1 MKSKTKKYSIFFV
14 VMVMVLVSTLAV
26 KVKAADPTTGSL
38 TIVAKEQQNNTTNND
53 PLKGVEYTLYKVDET
68 VETITQAESYITSN
82 SVTGTAKTTG
92 EDGTVVFDNI
102 DLGRYYVKVTN
113 VPDGVVA
120 TENFIVELPRTNSTG
135 TGWDYDITVEPK
147 IKTAFGNLELT
158 KTDISGAPMNGVSFK
173 LQVKQNNG
181 EWVDYAAQ
189 TNFTTNSEGKITL
202 NNLPSYDYNSNTA
215 TYRLVEVSVPDTG
228 YIINNKQLATL
239 VWKVNNDGTITIEN
253 ESSLDSDL
261 FTVTKESNV
270 TKVTY
275 KNEKPE
281 VEKKVK
287 NGGEYLDMVGAF
299 LTDTLEFK
307 VTADVPMQIADMTTY
322 KITDSIPQGLTL
334 NRDSIKIE
342 ATTADSSEIVPTDVY
357 TLSQTG
363 LEITF
368 NPQKLAENNYS
379 AIIITYTAKLNM
391 EEAVIGGDGNV
402 NTVTLEYTNKVAENG
417 DEEDKTTT
425 TDTAQ
430 VHTGALSIEKVE
442 KGNVETKLAGA
453 KFKIATTEQ
462 NAKDGIFVKDETGA
476 DIEVET
482 NDQGQAVIE
491 GLKYAD
497 NEADTSYWLVETQAP
512 SYIEDGVTKYYN
524 LLKDPVE
531 VQVGKTTHESA
542 VQIKNGKGFDLP
554 ATGSIG
560 LAIFTVV
567 GIAVM
572 AGAVVLNKKQK
583 VQRIKKY
590 NI

>member
-1 MKSKTKKYSIFFV
+1 MKNNTKKYSIFFV

-38 TIVAKEQQNNTTNND
+38 TIVVHEQQNNTTNND
-53 PLKGVEYTLYKVDET
+53 PLEGVEYTIYKVDET
-68 VETITQAESYITSN
+68 VETTIQAESYITSN
-82 SVTGTAKTTG
+82 SVTGIAKTTG

-102 DLGRYYVKVTN
+102 ALGRYYVKVTN

-120 TENFIVELPRTNSTG
+120 TEDFIVELPRTNSTG

-147 IKTAFGNLELT
+147 IKTAFGNLEFT
-158 KTDISGAPMNGVSFK
+158 KTDANGTPMNGVEFK

-181 EWVDYAAQ
+181 AWVDYAAQ

-299 LTDTLEFK
+299 LTDTIEFK
-307 VTADVPMQIADMTTY
+307 VTAGIPMQIADMKTY

-334 NRDSIKIE
+334 NRESIKIE
-342 ATTADSSEIVPTDVY
+342 ATTADSSETVPTDVY

-363 LEITF
+363 LEVTF
-368 NPQKLAENNYS
+368 NPQKLAENNYT

-583 VQRIKKY
+583 VQE
-590 NI
+590 

>member
-38 TIVAKEQQNNTTNND
+38 TIVAHEQQNNTTNND
-53 PLKGVEYTLYKVDET
+53 PLEGVEYTIYKVDET
-68 VETITQAESYITSN
+68 VETTIQAESYITSN

-120 TENFIVELPRTNSTG
+120 TEDFIVELPRTNSTG

-147 IKTAFGNLELT
+147 IKTAFGNLEFT
-158 KTDISGAPMNGVSFK
+158 KTDANGTPMNGVEFK

-181 EWVDYAAQ
+181 AWVDYAAQ

-542 VQIKNGKGFDLP
+542 VQIENGKGFDLP

-583 VQRIKKY
+583 VQE
-590 NI
+590 

>member
-38 TIVAKEQQNNTTNND
+38 TIVAHEQQNNTTNND
-53 PLKGVEYTLYKVDET
+53 PLEGVEYTIYKVDET
-68 VETITQAESYITSN
+68 VETTIQAESYITSN
-82 SVTGTAKTTG
+82 SVTGIAKTTG

-102 DLGRYYVKVTN
+102 ALGRYYVKVTN

-120 TENFIVELPRTNSTG
+120 TEDFIVELPRTNSTG

-147 IKTAFGNLELT
+147 IKTAFGNLEFT
-158 KTDISGAPMNGVSFK
+158 KTDANGTPMNGVEFK

-181 EWVDYAAQ
+181 AWVDYAAQ

-261 FTVTKESNV
+261 FTVTKDANV

-299 LTDTLEFK
+299 LTDTVEFK
-307 VTADVPMQIADMTTY
+307 VTAGIPMQIADMKTY

-334 NRDSIKIE
+334 NRESIKIE
-342 ATTADSSEIVPTDVY
+342 ATTADSSETVPTDAY

-363 LEITF
+363 LEVTF
-368 NPQKLAENNYS
+368 NPQKLAENNYT

-417 DEEDKTTT
+417 DEEETTTT

-430 VHTGALSIEKVE
+430 VHTGAVLLEKVE

-542 VQIKNGKGFDLP
+542 VQIENGKGFDLP

-583 VQRIKKY
+583 VQE
-590 NI
+590 

>member
-38 TIVAKEQQNNTTNND
+38 TIVAHEQQNNTTNND
-53 PLKGVEYTLYKVDET
+53 PLEGVEYTIYKVDET
-68 VETITQAESYITSN
+68 VETTTQAESYITSN
-82 SVTGTAKTTG
+82 SVTGEAKTTG

-120 TENFIVELPRTNSTG
+120 TEDFIVELPRTNSTG

-147 IKTAFGNLELT
+147 IKTAFGNLEFT
-158 KTDISGAPMNGVSFK
+158 KTDANGTPMNGVEFK

-181 EWVDYAAQ
+181 AWVDYAAQ

-228 YIINNKQLATL
+228 YIINNKKLATL

-253 ESSLDSDL
+253 EASLDSDL
-261 FTVTKESNV
+261 FTVTKDENI

-299 LTDTLEFK
+299 LTDTIEFK
-307 VTADVPMQIADMTTY
+307 VTAGIPMQIADMKTY

-334 NRDSIKIE
+334 NRESIKIE
-342 ATTADSSEIVPTDVY
+342 ATTADSSETVPTDAY

-363 LEITF
+363 LEVTF
-368 NPQKLAENNYS
+368 NPQKLAENNYT

-417 DEEDKTTT
+417 DEEETTTT

-430 VHTGALSIEKVE
+430 VHTGAVLLEKVE

-497 NEADTSYWLVETQAP
+497 NEVDTSYWLVETQAP
-512 SYIEDGVTKYYN
+512 SYMEDGETKYYN
-524 LLKDPVE
+524 LLKNPVE
-531 VQVGKTTHESA
+531 VQVGKTTHQTV
-542 VQIKNGKGFDLP
+542 VQIENGKGFDLP
-554 ATGSIG
+554 VTGSIG

-583 VQRIKKY
+583 VQE
-590 NI
+590 

>member
-1 MKSKTKKYSIFFV
+1 MKNNTKKYSIFFV
-14 VMVMVLVSTLAV
+14 VMLMVLVSALSV
-26 KVKAADPTTGSL
+26 RVNAADPTTGSL

-53 PLKGVEYTLYKVDET
+53 PLEGVEYTIYKVDET
-68 VETITQAESYITSN
+68 VETTIQAESYITSN
-82 SVTGTAKTTG
+82 SVTGIAKTTG

-102 DLGRYYVKVTN
+102 ALGRYYVKVTN

-120 TENFIVELPRTNSTG
+120 TEDFIVELPRTNSTG

-147 IKTAFGNLELT
+147 IKTAFGNLEFT
-158 KTDISGAPMNGVSFK
+158 KTDANGTPMNGVEFK

-181 EWVDYAAQ
+181 AWVDYAAQ

-253 ESSLDSDL
+253 EASLNSEL
-261 FTVTKESNV
+261 FTVTKDENT

-299 LTDTLEFK
+299 LTDTVEFK
-307 VTADVPMQIADMTTY
+307 VTAGIPMQIADMKTY
-322 KITDSIPQGLTL
+322 KITDNIPQGLTL
-334 NRDSIKIE
+334 NRESIKIE
-342 ATTADSSEIVPTDVY
+342 ATTADSSETVPTDVY

-363 LEITF
+363 LEVTF
-368 NPQKLAENNYS
+368 NPQKLAENNYT

-391 EEAVIGGDGNV
+391 EEAVIGRDGNV

-417 DEEDKTTT
+417 DEEETTTT

-430 VHTGALSIEKVE
+430 VHTGAVLLEKVE

-542 VQIKNGKGFDLP
+542 VQIENGKGFDLP

-583 VQRIKKY
+583 VQE
-590 NI
+590 

>member
-38 TIVAKEQQNNTTNND
+38 TIVAHEQQNNTTNND
-53 PLKGVEYTLYKVDET
+53 PLEGVEYTIYKVDET
-68 VETITQAESYITSN
+68 VETTTQAESYITSN
-82 SVTGTAKTTG
+82 SVTGEAKTTG

-120 TENFIVELPRTNSTG
+120 TEDFIVELPRTNSTG

-147 IKTAFGNLELT
+147 IKTAFGNLEFT
-158 KTDISGAPMNGVSFK
+158 KTDANGTPMNGVEFK

-181 EWVDYAAQ
+181 VWVDYAAQ

-215 TYRLVEVSVPDTG
+215 TYRLVEVSVPDTR
-228 YIINNKQLATL
+228 YIINNKKLATL

-253 ESSLDSDL
+253 EASLDSDL
-261 FTVTKESNV
+261 FTVTKDENI

-299 LTDTLEFK
+299 LTDTIEFK
-307 VTADVPMQIADMTTY
+307 VTAGIPMQIADMKTY

-334 NRDSIKIE
+334 NRESIKIE
-342 ATTADSSEIVPTDVY
+342 ATTADSSETVPTDAY

-363 LEITF
+363 LEVTF
-368 NPQKLAENNYS
+368 NPQKLAENNYT

-417 DEEDKTTT
+417 DEEETTTT

-430 VHTGALSIEKVE
+430 VHTGAVLLEKVE

-542 VQIKNGKGFDLP
+542 VQIENGKGFDLP

-583 VQRIKKY
+583 VQE
-590 NI
+590 

>member
-38 TIVAKEQQNNTTNND
+38 TIVAHEQQNNTTNND
-53 PLKGVEYTLYKVDET
+53 PLEGVEYTIYKVDET
-68 VETITQAESYITSN
+68 VETTIQAESYITSN

-120 TENFIVELPRTNSTG
+120 TEDFIVELPRTNSTG

-147 IKTAFGNLELT
+147 IKTAFGNLEFT
-158 KTDISGAPMNGVSFK
+158 KTDANGTPMNGVEFK

-181 EWVDYAAQ
+181 AWVDYAAQ

-261 FTVTKESNV
+261 FTVTKDANV

-299 LTDTLEFK
+299 LTDTVEFK
-307 VTADVPMQIADMTTY
+307 VTAGIPMQIADMKTY
-322 KITDSIPQGLTL
+322 KITDNIPQGLTL
-334 NRDSIKIE
+334 NRESIKIE
-342 ATTADSSEIVPTDVY
+342 ATTADSSETVPTDVY

-363 LEITF
+363 LEVTF
-368 NPQKLAENNYS
+368 NPQKLAENNYT

-417 DEEDKTTT
+417 DEEETTTT

-430 VHTGALSIEKVE
+430 VHTGAVLLEKVE

-524 LLKDPVE
+524 LLKNPVE
-531 VQVGKTTHESA
+531 VQVGKTTHQTV
-542 VQIKNGKGFDLP
+542 VQIENGKGFDLP

-583 VQRIKKY
+583 VQE
-590 NI
+590 

>member
-68 VETITQAESYITSN
+68 VETTTQAESYITSN

-120 TENFIVELPRTNSTG
+120 TEDFIVELPRTNSTG

-147 IKTAFGNLELT
+147 IKTAFGNLEFT
-158 KTDISGAPMNGVSFK
+158 KTDANGTPMNGVEFK

-181 EWVDYAAQ
+181 AWVDYAAQ

-253 ESSLDSDL
+253 EASLNSEL
-261 FTVTKESNV
+261 FTVTKDENT

-299 LTDTLEFK
+299 LTDTVEFK
-307 VTADVPMQIADMTTY
+307 VTAGIPMQIADMKTY
-322 KITDSIPQGLTL
+322 KITDNIPQGLTL
-334 NRDSIKIE
+334 NRESIKIE
-342 ATTADSSEIVPTDVY
+342 ATTADSSETVPTDAY

-363 LEITF
+363 LEVTF

-430 VHTGALSIEKVE
+430 VHTGAVLLEKVE

-476 DIEVET
+476 DIEVT
-482 NDQGQAVIE
+482 TGDDGQAVIE

-497 NEADTSYWLVETQAP
+497 NEVDTSYWLVETQAP
-512 SYIEDGVTKYYN
+512 SYMEDGETKYYN
-524 LLKDPVE
+524 LLKAPLA
-531 VQVGKTTHESA
+531 VQVGKTTHQTV
-542 VQIKNGKGFDLP
+542 VQIENGKGFELP

-583 VQRIKKY
+583 VQE
-590 NI
+590 

>member
-68 VETITQAESYITSN
+68 VETTTQAESYITSN

-120 TENFIVELPRTNSTG
+120 TEDFIVELPRTNSTG

-147 IKTAFGNLELT
+147 IKTAFGNLEFT
-158 KTDISGAPMNGVSFK
+158 KTDANGTPMNGVEFK

-181 EWVDYAAQ
+181 AWVDYAAQ

-261 FTVTKESNV
+261 FTVTKDANV

-299 LTDTLEFK
+299 LTDTVEFK
-307 VTADVPMQIADMTTY
+307 VTAGIPMQIADMKTY
-322 KITDSIPQGLTL
+322 KITDNIPQGLTL
-334 NRDSIKIE
+334 NRESIKIE
-342 ATTADSSEIVPTDVY
+342 ATTADSSETVPTDVY

-363 LEITF
+363 LEVTF
-368 NPQKLAENNYS
+368 NPQKLAENNYT

-417 DEEDKTTT
+417 DEEETTTT

-430 VHTGALSIEKVE
+430 VHTGAVLLEKVE

-583 VQRIKKY
+583 VQE
-590 NI
+590 

>member
-1 MKSKTKKYSIFFV
+1 MKNNTKKYSIFFV

-38 TIVAKEQQNNTTNND
+38 TIVVHEQQNNTTNND
-53 PLKGVEYTLYKVDET
+53 PLEGVEYTIYKVDET
-68 VETITQAESYITSN
+68 VETTIQAESYITSN
-82 SVTGTAKTTG
+82 SVTGIAKTTG

-102 DLGRYYVKVTN
+102 ALGRYYVKVTN

-120 TENFIVELPRTNSTG
+120 TEDFLVELPRTNSTG
-135 TGWDYDITVEPK
+135 TGWDYDLTVEPK

-158 KTDISGAPMNGVSFK
+158 KVNASGAPMSGVNFK

-181 EWVDYAAQ
+181 AWADYTAQ

-261 FTVTKESNV
+261 FTVTKDANV

-299 LTDTLEFK
+299 LTDTVEFK
-307 VTADVPMQIADMTTY
+307 VTAGIPMQIADMKTY
-322 KITDSIPQGLTL
+322 KITDNIPQGLTL
-334 NRDSIKIE
+334 NRESIKIE
-342 ATTADSSEIVPTDVY
+342 ATTADSSETVPTDVY

-363 LEITF
+363 LEVTF
-368 NPQKLAENNYS
+368 NPQKLAENNYT

-417 DEEDKTTT
+417 DEEETTTT

-430 VHTGALSIEKVE
+430 VHTGAVLLEKVE

-542 VQIKNGKGFDLP
+542 VQIENGKGFDLP

-583 VQRIKKY
+583 VQE
-590 NI
+590 

>member
-68 VETITQAESYITSN
+68 VETTTQAESYITSN

-261 FTVTKESNV
+261 FTVTKDANV

-583 VQRIKKY
+583 VQE
-590 NI
+590 

>member
-68 VETITQAESYITSN
+68 VETTTQAESYITSN

-120 TENFIVELPRTNSTG
+120 TEDFIVELPRTNSTG

-147 IKTAFGNLELT
+147 IKTAFGNLEFT
-158 KTDISGAPMNGVSFK
+158 KTDANGTPMNGVEFK

-181 EWVDYAAQ
+181 AWVDYAAQ

-261 FTVTKESNV
+261 FTVTKDANV

-299 LTDTLEFK
+299 LTDTVEFK
-307 VTADVPMQIADMTTY
+307 VTAGIPMQIADMKTY
-322 KITDSIPQGLTL
+322 KITDNIPQGLTL
-334 NRDSIKIE
+334 NRESIKIE
-342 ATTADSSEIVPTDVY
+342 ATTADSSETVPTDVY

-363 LEITF
+363 LEVTF

-391 EEAVIGGDGNV
+391 EEAVIGGDGKV
-402 NTVTLEYTNKVAENG
+402 NTVTIENTKKVAENG

-542 VQIKNGKGFDLP
+542 VQIENGKGFDLP

-572 AGAVVLNKKQK
+572 VGAVVLNKKQK
-583 VQRIKKY
+583 VQE
-590 NI
+590 

>member
-1 MKSKTKKYSIFFV
+1 MKNNTKKYSIFFV

-38 TIVAKEQQNNTTNND
+38 TIVVHEQQNNTTNND
-53 PLKGVEYTLYKVDET
+53 PLEGVEYTIYKVDET
-68 VETITQAESYITSN
+68 VETTIQAESYITSN
-82 SVTGTAKTTG
+82 SVTGIAKTTG

-102 DLGRYYVKVTN
+102 ALGRYYVKVTN

-120 TENFIVELPRTNSTG
+120 TEDFLVELPRTNSTG
-135 TGWDYDITVEPK
+135 TGWDYDLTVEPK
-147 IKTAFGNLELT
+147 IKTAFGNLEFT
-158 KTDISGAPMNGVSFK
+158 KTDANGTPMNGVEFK

-181 EWVDYAAQ
+181 AWVDYTAQ

-261 FTVTKESNV
+261 FTVTKDANV

-299 LTDTLEFK
+299 LTDTVEFK
-307 VTADVPMQIADMTTY
+307 VTAGIPMQIADMKTY
-322 KITDSIPQGLTL
+322 KITDNIPQGLTL
-334 NRDSIKIE
+334 NRESIKIE
-342 ATTADSSEIVPTDVY
+342 ATTADSSETVPTDVY

-363 LEITF
+363 LEVTF
-368 NPQKLAENNYS
+368 NPQKLAENNYT

-542 VQIKNGKGFDLP
+542 VQIENGKGFDLP

-583 VQRIKKY
+583 VQE
-590 NI
+590 

>member
-38 TIVAKEQQNNTTNND
+38 TIVVHEQQNNTTNND
-53 PLKGVEYTLYKVDET
+53 PLEGVEYTIYKVDET
-68 VETITQAESYITSN
+68 VETTTQAESYITSN
-82 SVTGTAKTTG
+82 SVTGEAKTTG

-120 TENFIVELPRTNSTG
+120 TEDFIVELPRTNSTG

-147 IKTAFGNLELT
+147 IKTAFGNLEFT
-158 KTDISGAPMNGVSFK
+158 KTDANGTPMNGVEFK

-181 EWVDYAAQ
+181 AWVDYAAQ

-253 ESSLDSDL
+253 EASLNSDL
-261 FTVTKESNV
+261 FTVTKDENT

-299 LTDTLEFK
+299 LTDTVEFK
-307 VTADVPMQIADMTTY
+307 VTAGIPMQIADMKTY
-322 KITDSIPQGLTL
+322 KITDNIPQGLTL
-334 NRDSIKIE
+334 NRESIKIE
-342 ATTADSSEIVPTDVY
+342 ATTADSSETVPTDVY

-363 LEITF
+363 LEVTF
-368 NPQKLAENNYS
+368 NPQKLVENNYT

-417 DEEDKTTT
+417 DEEETTTT

-430 VHTGALSIEKVE
+430 VHTGAVLLEKVE
-442 KGNVETKLAGA
+442 KENVETKLAGA

-476 DIEVET
+476 DIEVT
-482 NDQGQAVIE
+482 TGDDGQAVIE

-497 NEADTSYWLVETQAP
+497 NEVDTSYWLVETQAP
-512 SYIEDGVTKYYN
+512 SYMEDGETKYYN
-524 LLKDPVE
+524 LLKNPVE
-531 VQVGKTTHESA
+531 VQVGKTTHQTV
-542 VQIKNGKGFDLP
+542 VQIENGKGFDLP
-554 ATGSIG
+554 VTGSIG

-583 VQRIKKY
+583 VQE
-590 NI
+590 

>member
-68 VETITQAESYITSN
+68 VETTTQAESYITSN

-120 TENFIVELPRTNSTG
+120 TEDFIVELPRTNSTG

-147 IKTAFGNLELT
+147 IKTAFGNLEFT
-158 KTDISGAPMNGVSFK
+158 KTDANGTPMNGVEFK

-181 EWVDYAAQ
+181 AWVDYAAQ

-261 FTVTKESNV
+261 FTVTKDANV

-299 LTDTLEFK
+299 LTDTVEFK
-307 VTADVPMQIADMTTY
+307 VTAGIPMQIADMKTY
-322 KITDSIPQGLTL
+322 KITDNIPQGLTL
-334 NRDSIKIE
+334 NRESIKIE
-342 ATTADSSEIVPTDVY
+342 ATTADSSETVPTDVY

-363 LEITF
+363 LEVTF
-368 NPQKLAENNYS
+368 NPQKLAENNYT

-524 LLKDPVE
+524 LLKNPVE
-531 VQVGKTTHESA
+531 VQVGKTTHQTV
-542 VQIKNGKGFDLP
+542 VQIENGKGFDLP

-583 VQRIKKY
+583 VQE
-590 NI
+590 

>member
-1 MKSKTKKYSIFFV
+1 MKNNTKKYSIFFV

-38 TIVAKEQQNNTTNND
+38 TIVVHEQQNNTTNND
-53 PLKGVEYTLYKVDET
+53 PLEGVEYTIYKVDET
-68 VETITQAESYITSN
+68 VETTIQAESYITSN
-82 SVTGTAKTTG
+82 SVTGIAKTTG

-281 VEKKVK
+281 VEKK
-287 NGGEYLDMVGAF
+287 
-299 LTDTLEFK
+299 
-307 VTADVPMQIADMTTY
+307 
-322 KITDSIPQGLTL
+322 S
-334 NRDSIKIE
+334 
-342 ATTADSSEIVPTDVY
+342 
-357 TLSQTG
+357 
-363 LEITF
+363 
-368 NPQKLAENNYS
+368 
-379 AIIITYTAKLNM
+379 
-391 EEAVIGGDGNV
+391 
-402 NTVTLEYTNKVAENG
+402 
-417 DEEDKTTT
+417 
-425 TDTAQ
+425 
-430 VHTGALSIEKVE
+430 
-442 KGNVETKLAGA
+442 
-453 KFKIATTEQ
+453 
-462 NAKDGIFVKDETGA
+462 
-476 DIEVET
+476 
-482 NDQGQAVIE
+482 
-491 GLKYAD
+491 
-497 NEADTSYWLVETQAP
+497 
-512 SYIEDGVTKYYN
+512 
-524 LLKDPVE
+524 
-531 VQVGKTTHESA
+531 
-542 VQIKNGKGFDLP
+542 
-554 ATGSIG
+554 
-560 LAIFTVV
+560 
-567 GIAVM
+567 
-572 AGAVVLNKKQK
+572 
-583 VQRIKKY
+583 
-590 NI
+590 

>member
-68 VETITQAESYITSN
+68 VETTTQAESYITSN

-120 TENFIVELPRTNSTG
+120 TEDFIVELPRTNSTG

-147 IKTAFGNLELT
+147 IKTAFGNLEFT
-158 KTDISGAPMNGVSFK
+158 KTDANGTPMNGVEFK

-181 EWVDYAAQ
+181 AWVDYAAQ

-261 FTVTKESNV
+261 FTVTKDANV

-299 LTDTLEFK
+299 LTDTVEFK
-307 VTADVPMQIADMTTY
+307 VTAGIPMQIADMKTY
-322 KITDSIPQGLTL
+322 KITDNIPQGLTL
-334 NRDSIKIE
+334 NRESIKIE
-342 ATTADSSEIVPTDVY
+342 ATTADSSETVPTDVY

-363 LEITF
+363 LEVTF
-368 NPQKLAENNYS
+368 NPQKLAENNYT

-542 VQIKNGKGFDLP
+542 VQIENGKGFDLP

-583 VQRIKKY
+583 VQE
-590 NI
+590 

>member
-68 VETITQAESYITSN
+68 VETTTQAESYITSN

-120 TENFIVELPRTNSTG
+120 TEDFIVELPRTNSTG

-147 IKTAFGNLELT
+147 IKTAFGNLEFT
-158 KTDISGAPMNGVSFK
+158 KTDANGTPMNGVEFK

-181 EWVDYAAQ
+181 AWVDYAAQ

-228 YIINNKQLATL
+228 YIINNKKLATL

-253 ESSLDSDL
+253 EASLDSDL
-261 FTVTKESNV
+261 FTVTKDENI

-299 LTDTLEFK
+299 LTDTVEFK
-307 VTADVPMQIADMTTY
+307 VTAGIPMQIADMKTY
-322 KITDSIPQGLTL
+322 KITDNIPQGLTL
-334 NRDSIKIE
+334 NRESIKIE
-342 ATTADSSEIVPTDVY
+342 ATTADSSETVPTDVY

-363 LEITF
+363 LEVTF

-542 VQIKNGKGFDLP
+542 VQIENGKGFDLP

-583 VQRIKKY
+583 VQE
-590 NI
+590 

>member
-38 TIVAKEQQNNTTNND
+38 TIVAHEQQNNTTNND
-53 PLKGVEYTLYKVDET
+53 PLEGVEYTIYKVDET
-68 VETITQAESYITSN
+68 VETTIQAESYITSN

-120 TENFIVELPRTNSTG
+120 TEDFIVELPRTNSTG

-147 IKTAFGNLELT
+147 IKTAFGNLEFT
-158 KTDISGAPMNGVSFK
+158 KTDANGTPMNGVEFK

-181 EWVDYAAQ
+181 AWVDYAAQ

-228 YIINNKQLATL
+228 YIINNKKLATL

-253 ESSLDSDL
+253 EASLDSDL
-261 FTVTKESNV
+261 FTVTKDENI

-299 LTDTLEFK
+299 LTDTIEFK
-307 VTADVPMQIADMTTY
+307 VTAGIPMQIADMKTY

-334 NRDSIKIE
+334 NRESIKIE
-342 ATTADSSEIVPTDVY
+342 ATTADSSETVPTDVY

-363 LEITF
+363 LEVTF
-368 NPQKLAENNYS
+368 NPQKLAENNYT

-417 DEEDKTTT
+417 DEEETTTT

-430 VHTGALSIEKVE
+430 VHTGAVLLEKVE

-497 NEADTSYWLVETQAP
+497 NEVDTSYWLVETQAP

-524 LLKDPVE
+524 LLKNPVE
-531 VQVGKTTHESA
+531 VQVGKTTHQTV
-542 VQIKNGKGFDLP
+542 VQIENGKGFDLP
-554 ATGSIG
+554 VTGSIG

-583 VQRIKKY
+583 VQE
-590 NI
+590 

>member
-68 VETITQAESYITSN
+68 VETTTQAESYITSN

-120 TENFIVELPRTNSTG
+120 TEDFIVELPRTNSTG

-147 IKTAFGNLELT
+147 IKTAFGNLEFT
-158 KTDISGAPMNGVSFK
+158 KTDANGTPMNGVEFK

-181 EWVDYAAQ
+181 AWVDYAAQ

-261 FTVTKESNV
+261 FTVTKDANV

-299 LTDTLEFK
+299 LTDTVEFK
-307 VTADVPMQIADMTTY
+307 VTAGIPMQIADMKTY
-322 KITDSIPQGLTL
+322 KITDNIPQGLTL
-334 NRDSIKIE
+334 NRESIKIE
-342 ATTADSSEIVPTDVY
+342 ATTADSSETVPTDVY

-363 LEITF
+363 LEVTF

-542 VQIKNGKGFDLP
+542 VQIENGKGFDLP

-583 VQRIKKY
+583 VQE
-590 NI
+590 

>member
-38 TIVAKEQQNNTTNND
+38 TIVAHEQQNNTTNND
-53 PLKGVEYTLYKVDET
+53 PLEGVEYTIYKVDET
-68 VETITQAESYITSN
+68 VETTIQAESYITSN

-120 TENFIVELPRTNSTG
+120 TEDFIVELPRTNSTG

-147 IKTAFGNLELT
+147 IKTAFGNLEFT
-158 KTDISGAPMNGVSFK
+158 KTDANGTPMNGVEFK

-181 EWVDYAAQ
+181 AWVDYAAQ

-261 FTVTKESNV
+261 FTVTKDANV

-299 LTDTLEFK
+299 LTDTVEFK
-307 VTADVPMQIADMTTY
+307 VTAGIPMQIADMKTY
-322 KITDSIPQGLTL
+322 KITDNIPQGLTL
-334 NRDSIKIE
+334 NRESIKIE
-342 ATTADSSEIVPTDVY
+342 ATTADSSETVPTDVY

-363 LEITF
+363 LEVTF
-368 NPQKLAENNYS
+368 NPQKLAENNYT

-542 VQIKNGKGFDLP
+542 VQIENGKGFDLP
-554 ATGSIG
+554 VTGSIG

-583 VQRIKKY
+583 VQE
-590 NI
+590 

>member
-68 VETITQAESYITSN
+68 VETTTQAESYITSN

-147 IKTAFGNLELT
+147 IKTAFGNLEFT
-158 KTDISGAPMNGVSFK
+158 KTDASGAPMNGVNFK

-181 EWVDYAAQ
+181 AWIDYAAQ

-253 ESSLDSDL
+253 ESPLDSDL
-261 FTVTKESNV
+261 FTVTKDANV

-299 LTDTLEFK
+299 LTDTVEFK

-342 ATTADSSEIVPTDVY
+342 ATTADSSEIVPTDAY

-417 DEEDKTTT
+417 DEEETTTT

-430 VHTGALSIEKVE
+430 VHTGAVLLEKVE

-476 DIEVET
+476 DIEVT
-482 NDQGQAVIE
+482 TGDDGQAVIE

-531 VQVGKTTHESA
+531 VQVGKTTHQTA

-583 VQRIKKY
+583 VQE
-590 NI
+590 

>member
-68 VETITQAESYITSN
+68 VETTTQAESYITSN

-120 TENFIVELPRTNSTG
+120 TEDFIVELPRTNSTG

-147 IKTAFGNLELT
+147 IKTAFGNLEFT
-158 KTDISGAPMNGVSFK
+158 KTDANGTPMNGVEFK

-181 EWVDYAAQ
+181 AWVDYAAQ

-261 FTVTKESNV
+261 FTVTKDANV

-299 LTDTLEFK
+299 LTDTVEFK
-307 VTADVPMQIADMTTY
+307 VTAGIPMQIADMKTY
-322 KITDSIPQGLTL
+322 KITDNIPQGLTL
-334 NRDSIKIE
+334 NRESIKIE

-363 LEITF
+363 LEVTF
-368 NPQKLAENNYS
+368 NPQKLAENNYT

-417 DEEDKTTT
+417 DEEETTTT

-542 VQIKNGKGFDLP
+542 VQIENGKGFDLP
-554 ATGSIG
+554 VTGSIG

-583 VQRIKKY
+583 VQE
-590 NI
+590 

>member
-68 VETITQAESYITSN
+68 VETTTQAESYITSN

-147 IKTAFGNLELT
+147 IKTAFGNLEFT
-158 KTDISGAPMNGVSFK
+158 KTDASGAPMNGVNFK

-181 EWVDYAAQ
+181 AWIDYAAQ

-261 FTVTKESNV
+261 FTVTKDANV

-299 LTDTLEFK
+299 LTDTVEFK

-442 KGNVETKLAGA
+442 KGNVETKLPGA

-583 VQRIKKY
+583 VQE
-590 NI
+590 

>member
-38 TIVAKEQQNNTTNND
+38 TIVAHEQQNNTTNND
-53 PLKGVEYTLYKVDET
+53 PLEGVEYTIYKVDET
-68 VETITQAESYITSN
+68 VETTIQAESYITSN

-120 TENFIVELPRTNSTG
+120 TEDFIVELPRTNSTG

-147 IKTAFGNLELT
+147 IKTAFGNLEFT
-158 KTDISGAPMNGVSFK
+158 KTDANGTPMNGVEFK

-181 EWVDYAAQ
+181 AWVDYAAQ

-261 FTVTKESNV
+261 FTVTKDANV

-299 LTDTLEFK
+299 LTDTIEFK
-307 VTADVPMQIADMTTY
+307 VTAGIPMQIADMKTY

-334 NRDSIKIE
+334 NRESIKIE
-342 ATTADSSEIVPTDVY
+342 ATTADSSETVPTDVY

-363 LEITF
+363 LEVTF

-583 VQRIKKY
+583 VQE
-590 NI
+590 

>member
-68 VETITQAESYITSN
+68 VETTTQAESYITSN

-120 TENFIVELPRTNSTG
+120 TEDFIVELPRTNSTG

-417 DEEDKTTT
+417 DEEETTTT

-542 VQIKNGKGFDLP
+542 VQIENGKGFDLP
-554 ATGSIG
+554 VTGSIG

-583 VQRIKKY
+583 VQE
-590 NI
+590 

>member
-583 VQRIKKY
+583 VQE
-590 NI
+590 

>member
-38 TIVAKEQQNNTTNND
+38 TIVAHEQQNNTTNND
-53 PLKGVEYTLYKVDET
+53 PLEGVEYTIYKVDET
-68 VETITQAESYITSN
+68 VETTIQAESYITSN

-120 TENFIVELPRTNSTG
+120 TEDFIVELPRTNSTG

-147 IKTAFGNLELT
+147 IKTAFGNLEFT
-158 KTDISGAPMNGVSFK
+158 KTDANGTPMNGVEFK

-181 EWVDYAAQ
+181 AWVDYAAQ

-228 YIINNKQLATL
+228 YIINNKKLATL

-253 ESSLDSDL
+253 EASLDSDL
-261 FTVTKESNV
+261 FTVTKDENI

-299 LTDTLEFK
+299 LTDTIEFK
-307 VTADVPMQIADMTTY
+307 VTAGIPMQIADMKTY

-334 NRDSIKIE
+334 NRESIKIE
-342 ATTADSSEIVPTDVY
+342 ATTADSSETVPTDVY

-363 LEITF
+363 LEVTF
-368 NPQKLAENNYS
+368 NPQKLAENNYT

-417 DEEDKTTT
+417 DEEETTTT

-497 NEADTSYWLVETQAP
+497 NEVDTSYWLVETQAP
-512 SYIEDGVTKYYN
+512 SYMEDGETKYYN
-524 LLKDPVE
+524 LLKNPVE
-531 VQVGKTTHESA
+531 VQVGKTTHQTV
-542 VQIKNGKGFDLP
+542 VQIENGKGFDLP
-554 ATGSIG
+554 VTGSIG

-567 GIAVM
+567 GIVVM

-583 VQRIKKY
+583 VQE
-590 NI
+590 

>member
-38 TIVAKEQQNNTTNND
+38 TIVAHEQQNNTTNND
-53 PLKGVEYTLYKVDET
+53 PLEGVEYTIYKVDET
-68 VETITQAESYITSN
+68 VETTTQAESYITSN
-82 SVTGTAKTTG
+82 SVTGEAKTTG

-120 TENFIVELPRTNSTG
+120 TEDFIVELPRTNSTG

-147 IKTAFGNLELT
+147 IKTAFGNLEFT
-158 KTDISGAPMNGVSFK
+158 KTDANGTPMNGVEFK

-181 EWVDYAAQ
+181 AWVDYAAQ

-228 YIINNKQLATL
+228 YIINNKKLATL

-253 ESSLDSDL
+253 EASLDSDL
-261 FTVTKESNV
+261 FTVTKDENI

-299 LTDTLEFK
+299 LTDTIEFK
-307 VTADVPMQIADMTTY
+307 VTAGIPMQIADMKTY

-334 NRDSIKIE
+334 NRESIKIE
-342 ATTADSSEIVPTDVY
+342 ATTADSSETVPTDAY

-363 LEITF
+363 LEVTF
-368 NPQKLAENNYS
+368 NPQKLAENNYT

-417 DEEDKTTT
+417 DEEETTTT

-430 VHTGALSIEKVE
+430 VHTGAVLLEKVE

-476 DIEVET
+476 DIEVT
-482 NDQGQAVIE
+482 TGDDGQAVIE

-497 NEADTSYWLVETQAP
+497 NEVDTSYWLVETQAP
-512 SYIEDGVTKYYN
+512 SYMEDGETKYYN
-524 LLKDPVE
+524 LLKAPLE
-531 VQVGKTTHESA
+531 VQVGKTTHQTV
-542 VQIKNGKGFDLP
+542 VQIENGKGFDLP
-554 ATGSIG
+554 VTGSIG

-583 VQRIKKY
+583 VQE
-590 NI
+590 

>member
-120 TENFIVELPRTNSTG
+120 TEDFIVELPRTNSTG

-147 IKTAFGNLELT
+147 IKTAFGNLEFT
-158 KTDISGAPMNGVSFK
+158 KTDANGTPMNGVEFK

-181 EWVDYAAQ
+181 AWVDYAAQ

-261 FTVTKESNV
+261 FTVTKDANV

-299 LTDTLEFK
+299 LTDTVEFK
-307 VTADVPMQIADMTTY
+307 VTAGIPMQIADMKTY
-322 KITDSIPQGLTL
+322 KITDNIPQGLTL
-334 NRDSIKIE
+334 NRESIKIE

-363 LEITF
+363 LEVTF
-368 NPQKLAENNYS
+368 NPQKLAENNYT

-542 VQIKNGKGFDLP
+542 VQIENGKGFDLP
-554 ATGSIG
+554 VTGSIG

-583 VQRIKKY
+583 VQE
-590 NI
+590 

>member
-68 VETITQAESYITSN
+68 VETTTQAESYITSN

-147 IKTAFGNLELT
+147 IKTAFGNLEFT
-158 KTDISGAPMNGVSFK
+158 KTDANGTAMNGVEFK

-181 EWVDYAAQ
+181 AWIDYAAQ

-261 FTVTKESNV
+261 FTVTKDANV

-299 LTDTLEFK
+299 LTDTVEFK

-430 VHTGALSIEKVE
+430 VHTGAVLLEKVE

-476 DIEVET
+476 DIEVT
-482 NDQGQAVIE
+482 TGDDGQAVIE

-512 SYIEDGVTKYYN
+512 SYQEDGVTKYYN

-583 VQRIKKY
+583 VQE
-590 NI
+590 

>member
-38 TIVAKEQQNNTTNND
+38 TIVAHEQQNNTTNND
-53 PLKGVEYTLYKVDET
+53 PLEGVEYTIYKVDET
-68 VETITQAESYITSN
+68 VETTIQAESYITSN
-82 SVTGTAKTTG
+82 SVTGIAKTTG

-120 TENFIVELPRTNSTG
+120 TEDFIVELPRTNSTG

-147 IKTAFGNLELT
+147 IKTAFGNLEFT
-158 KTDISGAPMNGVSFK
+158 KTDANGTPMNGVEFK

-181 EWVDYAAQ
+181 AWVDYAAQ

-261 FTVTKESNV
+261 FTVTKDANV

-299 LTDTLEFK
+299 LTDTVEFK
-307 VTADVPMQIADMTTY
+307 VTAGIPMQIADMKTY
-322 KITDSIPQGLTL
+322 KITDNIPQGLTL
-334 NRDSIKIE
+334 NRESIKIE
-342 ATTADSSEIVPTDVY
+342 ATTADSSETVPTDVY

-363 LEITF
+363 LEVTF
-368 NPQKLAENNYS
+368 NPQKLAENNYT

-417 DEEDKTTT
+417 DEEETTTT

-542 VQIKNGKGFDLP
+542 VQIENGKGFDLP

-583 VQRIKKY
+583 VQE
-590 NI
+590 

>member
-38 TIVAKEQQNNTTNND
+38 TIVAHEQQNNTTNND
-53 PLKGVEYTLYKVDET
+53 PLEGVEYTIYKVDET
-68 VETITQAESYITSN
+68 VETTIQAESYITSN

-120 TENFIVELPRTNSTG
+120 TEDFIVELPRTNSTG

-147 IKTAFGNLELT
+147 IKTAFGNLEFT
-158 KTDISGAPMNGVSFK
+158 KTDANGTPMNGVEFK

-181 EWVDYAAQ
+181 AWVDYAAQ

-228 YIINNKQLATL
+228 YIINNKKLATL

-253 ESSLDSDL
+253 EASLDSDL
-261 FTVTKESNV
+261 FTVTKDENI

-299 LTDTLEFK
+299 LTDTIEFK
-307 VTADVPMQIADMTTY
+307 VTAGIPMQIADMKTY

-334 NRDSIKIE
+334 NRESIKIE
-342 ATTADSSEIVPTDVY
+342 ATTADSSETVPTDAY

-363 LEITF
+363 LEVTF
-368 NPQKLAENNYS
+368 NPQKLAENNYT

-417 DEEDKTTT
+417 DEEETTTT

-542 VQIKNGKGFDLP
+542 VQIENGKGFDLP

-583 VQRIKKY
+583 VQE
-590 NI
+590 

>member
-1 MKSKTKKYSIFFV
+1 MKNNTKKYSIFFV

-38 TIVAKEQQNNTTNND
+38 TIVAHEQQNNTTNND
-53 PLKGVEYTLYKVDET
+53 PLEGVEYTIYKVDET
-68 VETITQAESYITSN
+68 VETTIQAESYITSN
-82 SVTGTAKTTG
+82 SVTGIAKTTG

-102 DLGRYYVKVTN
+102 ALGRYYVKVTN

-120 TENFIVELPRTNSTG
+120 TEDFIVELPRTNSTG

-147 IKTAFGNLELT
+147 IKTAFGNLEFT
-158 KTDISGAPMNGVSFK
+158 KTDANGTPMNGVEFK

-181 EWVDYAAQ
+181 AWVDYAAQ

-261 FTVTKESNV
+261 FTVTKDANV

-299 LTDTLEFK
+299 LTDTVEFK
-307 VTADVPMQIADMTTY
+307 VTAGIPMQIADMKTY
-322 KITDSIPQGLTL
+322 KITDNIPQGLTL
-334 NRDSIKIE
+334 NRESIKIE
-342 ATTADSSEIVPTDVY
+342 ATTADSSETVPTDVY

-363 LEITF
+363 LEVTF
-368 NPQKLAENNYS
+368 NPQKLAENNYT

-583 VQRIKKY
+583 VQE
-590 NI
+590 

>member
-68 VETITQAESYITSN
+68 VETTTQAESYITSN

-261 FTVTKESNV
+261 FTVTKDANV

-542 VQIKNGKGFDLP
+542 VQIENGKGFDLP

-583 VQRIKKY
+583 VQE
-590 NI
+590 

>member
-1 MKSKTKKYSIFFV
+1 
-14 VMVMVLVSTLAV
+14 
-26 KVKAADPTTGSL
+26 
-38 TIVAKEQQNNTTNND
+38 
-53 PLKGVEYTLYKVDET
+53 
-68 VETITQAESYITSN
+68 
-82 SVTGTAKTTG
+82 
-92 EDGTVVFDNI
+92 
-102 DLGRYYVKVTN
+102 
-113 VPDGVVA
+113 
-120 TENFIVELPRTNSTG
+120 
-135 TGWDYDITVEPK
+135 
-147 IKTAFGNLELT
+147 
-158 KTDISGAPMNGVSFK
+158 
-173 LQVKQNNG
+173 
-181 EWVDYAAQ
+181 
-189 TNFTTNSEGKITL
+189 
-202 NNLPSYDYNSNTA
+202 
-215 TYRLVEVSVPDTG
+215 
-228 YIINNKQLATL
+228 
-239 VWKVNNDGTITIEN
+239 
-253 ESSLDSDL
+253 
-261 FTVTKESNV
+261 
-270 TKVTY
+270 
-275 KNEKPE
+275 
-281 VEKKVK
+281 
-287 NGGEYLDMVGAF
+287 MVGAF
-299 LTDTLEFK
+299 LTDTVEFK
-307 VTADVPMQIADMTTY
+307 VTAGIPMQIADMKTY
-322 KITDSIPQGLTL
+322 KITDNIPQGLTL
-334 NRDSIKIE
+334 NRESIKIE
-342 ATTADSSEIVPTDVY
+342 ATTADSSETVPTDVY

-363 LEITF
+363 LEVTF
-368 NPQKLAENNYS
+368 NPQKLAENNYT

-417 DEEDKTTT
+417 DEEETTTT

-430 VHTGALSIEKVE
+430 VHTGAVLLEKVE

-542 VQIKNGKGFDLP
+542 VQIENGKGFDLP

-583 VQRIKKY
+583 VQE
-590 NI
+590 

>member
-1 MKSKTKKYSIFFV
+1 MKNNTKKYSIFFV

-38 TIVAKEQQNNTTNND
+38 TIVVHEQQNNTTNND
-53 PLKGVEYTLYKVDET
+53 PLEGVEYTIYKVDET
-68 VETITQAESYITSN
+68 VETTIQAESYITSN
-82 SVTGTAKTTG
+82 SVTGIAKTTG

-102 DLGRYYVKVTN
+102 ALGRYYVKVTN

-120 TENFIVELPRTNSTG
+120 TEDFIVELPRTNSTG

-147 IKTAFGNLELT
+147 IKTAFGNLEFT
-158 KTDISGAPMNGVSFK
+158 KTDANGTPMNGVEFK

-181 EWVDYAAQ
+181 AWVDYAAQ

-261 FTVTKESNV
+261 FTVTKDANV

-299 LTDTLEFK
+299 LTDTVEFK
-307 VTADVPMQIADMTTY
+307 VTAGIPMQIADMKTY
-322 KITDSIPQGLTL
+322 KITDNIPQGLTL
-334 NRDSIKIE
+334 NRESIKIE
-342 ATTADSSEIVPTDVY
+342 ATTADSSETVPTDVY

-363 LEITF
+363 LEVTF
-368 NPQKLAENNYS
+368 NPQKLAENNYT

-583 VQRIKKY
+583 VQE
-590 NI
+590 